1 MGFVVVAHTPQDFAR
16 WQDSRQPRGGEG
28 GEGLRLFLSS
38 CCAACHTIRGTP
50 ANGLAGPDLTHA
62 GSRRPRGAGIM
73 PNNPGTMAGWV
84 AQAHAHTPTNP
95 IPPCHPFSGS
105 NV

>member
-38 CCAACHTIRGTP
+38 GCAACHTIRGPP
-50 ANGLAGPDLTHA
+50 AHGIAGPALPHVGSRLTHGGGLMPDNPRTLAGWTA
-62 GSRRPRGAGIM
+62 E
-73 PNNPGTMAGWV
+73 
-84 AQAHAHTPTNP
+84 AQDTQATN
-95 IPPCHPFSGS
+95 S
-105 NV
+105 NIESH